1 MEDTMKK
8 INLYEANGFGEKT
21 FKNFLVHDSPYFKIL
36 NFNFRAGQEL
46 PVHHHDIEGEVSLTV
61 IEGEG
66 EFLGK
71 DGSTLPAKAGDVL
84 ISAISEPHGL
94 RAKTDLRLLVIIA
107 PPI

>member
-1 MEDTMKK
+1 MKK
-8 INLYEANGFGEKT
+8 INLYEANGFGEKA
-21 FKNFLVHDSPYFKIL
+21 FKNLLVHDSPYFKIL

-46 PVHHHDIEGEVSLTV
+46 PVHAHDIEGEVSLTV
-61 IEGEG
+61 LEGEG

-71 DGSTLPAKAGDVL
+71 DGATIPAKAGDVL

-94 RAKTDLRLLVIIA
+94 RAKTDLRLLVTIA